1 MSQPNQRPV
10 PILRAVEADDG
21 TIQRFAQ
28 GVRIA
33 EALLF
38 ASPEPLED
46 EAIAR
51 MLPQGVDASA
61 VLAELETVYRNR
73 GVTLQRVAGK
83 WMFRTAPDLGYL
95 LRKESQEERK
105 LGRAALETL
114 AIIAYHQPVTRAE
127 IEELRGVSTNKG
139 TIDALLEAGFIRLR
153 GRRRTPG
160 RPVTFG
166 TTEAFLIQFGLDK
179 VGDLPSLSELA
190 GMGLADPALSTLG
203 MPLPTDD
210 PALRADE
217 DPLEPDL
224 FDVMLEERLEDEA
237 EAPPLDP
244 DGADVPADRA
254 NPPRPLPDPDG

>member
-1 MSQPNQRPV
+1 MSKLPLRPAPV
-10 PILRAVEADDG
+10 LRTVDADDE

-28 GVRIA
+28 GLRIA

-38 ASPEPLED
+38 ASPEPLAE
-46 EAIAR
+46 EVIAR
-51 MLPQGVDASA
+51 MLPQGVEAQG
-61 VLAELETVYRNR
+61 VLAELAALYHNR
-73 GVTLQRVAGK
+73 GVNLLRVAGK

-95 LRKESQEERK
+95 LRKESHEERK

-139 TIDALLEAGFIRLR
+139 TIDALLEGGFIRLR

-166 TTEAFLIQFGLDK
+166 TTETFLIQFGLDK

-190 GMGLADPALSTLG
+190 GMGMADPALSTLA

-224 FDVMLEERLEDEA
+224 FDTMFEERLEEA
-237 EAPPLDP
+237 AETPPLDP
-244 DGADVPADRA
+244 DGADVSAHRE
-254 NPPRPLPDPDG
+254 NPTRPRPDPDG